1 MCVYLSSEICA
12 RTQKKFRGQNLE
24 VCEGIIHIFNGH
36 YLNIV
41 AFHLVFLFNRFKNKM
56 RMTRNFGPE
65 ELGRWGG
72 AGEGVLIFGGRTKG
86 WGWGG
91 RGRAARRGRI
101 SAARRSSNILPPNAR
116 LNTVAC
122 ARARQSGGKNSP
134 YNIDFGVC

>member
-72 AGEGVLIFGGRTKG
+72 TGEGVLIFGGRTKG

-91 RGRAARRGRI
+91 RGRAARRRRNK
-101 SAARRSSNILPPNAR
+101 RRSTLLKYFAAKRAPEHRR
-116 LNTVAC
+116 LR
-122 ARARQSGGKNSP
+122 ARAPIWRQKFS
-134 YNIDFGVC
+134 V